1 LVHFYGSFFVTT
13 VSKQHMMENFLD
25 QYGYLALLVGTF
37 FEGETAILVASSL
50 IYRGLFSFP
59 FTILAAFT
67 GSFLSDWVYYFIGRL
82 NGKYFLAKRPN
93 LQAKVKPVT
102 DFFHKHQIQ
111 VLFSYRFLYGFRII
125 IPLIVGMSGLSPLRY
140 LFYSTVTGIMW
151 ATLVSTAGYWVGRLL
166 NLQAKAFE
174 DNFIF
179 IMIGFATFGL
189 LMGYIIRKVAMRK
202 MAVE

>member
-1 LVHFYGSFFVTT
+1 
-13 VSKQHMMENFLD
+13 MENFLD

-50 IYRGLFSFP
+50 IYRGLFDFP
-59 FTILAAFT
+59 FTILVAFL
-67 GSFLSDWVYYFIGRL
+67 GSFISDWIYFLIGRL

-93 LQAKVKPVT
+93 LQAKVQPVT
-102 DFFHKHQIQ
+102 KFFHKHQLQI
-111 VLFSYRFLYGFRII
+111 LFSYRFLYGFRII
-125 IPLIVGMSGLSPLRY
+125 IPLIVGMSGLSPTRY
-140 LFYSTVTGIMW
+140 LFYSALTGLMW

-179 IMIGFATFGL
+179 IVIGFGLFGL
-189 LMGYIIRKVAMRK
+189 IVGYIIRSLALKRMQA
-202 MAVE
+202 E

>member
-1 LVHFYGSFFVTT
+1 
-13 VSKQHMMENFLD
+13 MENFLD

-67 GSFLSDWVYYFIGRL
+67 GSFLSDWIYFLIGRL

-140 LFYSTVTGIMW
+140 LLYSTVTGIMW
-151 ATLVSTAGYWVGRLL
+151 ATLVSTTGYWVGRLL

-179 IMIGFATFGL
+179 IVIGFALFGL
-189 LMGYIIRKVAMRK
+189 VMGYIIRKVAMMK
-202 MAVE
+202 MEVE

>member
-1 LVHFYGSFFVTT
+1 
-13 VSKQHMMENFLD
+13 MENFLD

-67 GSFLSDWVYYFIGRL
+67 GSFLSDWIYFLIGRL

-140 LFYSTVTGIMW
+140 LLYSTVTGIMW
-151 ATLVSTAGYWVGRLL
+151 ATLVSTTGYWVGRLL

-179 IMIGFATFGL
+179 IVIGFALFGL
-189 LMGYIIRKVAMRK
+189 VMGYIIRKVAMKK
-202 MAVE
+202 MEVE